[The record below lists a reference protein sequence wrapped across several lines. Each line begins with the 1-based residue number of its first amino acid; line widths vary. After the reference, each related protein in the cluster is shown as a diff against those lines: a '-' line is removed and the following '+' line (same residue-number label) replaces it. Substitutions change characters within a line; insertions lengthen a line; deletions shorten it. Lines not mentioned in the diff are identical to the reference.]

1 MGIARAFH
9 AERSVQQEELAF
21 ELALKNRIESYC
33 ENSHYFL
40 ITSGPYRAESSSRL
54 IGRAARFIAA
64 SLQHSLLSAALLYP
78 LLSSSPGVSPQLLDQ
93 MTQVVAQKSPLL
105 SLNDVS
111 FDASPRGF
119 WTPDRLQ
126 QLRKQL
132 STLYTSRSACNKAF
146 ESVLNQ
152 GGVMEVRF
160 SAGCEVERRVSRDAG
175 RWGGRDDRREL
186 QCGDGP
192 WD

>member
-1 MGIARAFH
+1 MGRAFH

-40 ITSGPYRAESSSRL
+40 ITSGPYRTESSSRL
-54 IGRAARFIAA
+54 IGRAARSIAA
-64 SLQHSLLSAALLYP
+64 LLQHNLLSAALLYP

-146 ESVLNQ
+146 ESALNQ
-152 GGVMEVRF
+152 GGVMEVRIG
-160 SAGCEVERRVSRDAG
+160 ADCQVERRVSRDAG
-175 RWGGRDDRREL
+175 RWRGRDDRREL
-186 QCGDGP
+186 QCGDEQ
-192 WD
+192 WN

>member
-1 MGIARAFH
+1 MGRAFH

-40 ITSGPYRAESSSRL
+40 ITSGPYRTESSSRL
-54 IGRAARFIAA
+54 IGRAARSIAA
-64 SLQHSLLSAALLYP
+64 LLQHNLLSAALLYP

-146 ESVLNQ
+146 ESALNQ
-152 GGVMEVRF
+152 GGVMEVRIG
-160 SAGCEVERRVSRDAG
+160 ADCEVERRVSRDAG
-175 RWGGRDDRREL
+175 RWRGRDDRREL
-186 QCGDGP
+186 QRGDEK
-192 WD
+192 WN

>member
-1 MGIARAFH
+1 MGRAFH

-40 ITSGPYRAESSSRL
+40 ITSGPYRTESSSRL
-54 IGRAARFIAA
+54 IGRAARSIAA
-64 SLQHSLLSAALLYP
+64 LLQHNLLSAALLYP

-146 ESVLNQ
+146 ESALDQ
-152 GGVMEVRF
+152 GGVMEVRIG
-160 SAGCEVERRVSRDAG
+160 ADCEVERRVSRDAG
-175 RWGGRDDRREL
+175 RWRGRDDRREL
-186 QCGDGP
+186 QRGDEK
-192 WD
+192 WN

>member
-1 MGIARAFH
+1 M
-9 AERSVQQEELAF
+9 QQEELAF

-40 ITSGPYRAESSSRL
+40 ITSGPYRTESSSRL
-54 IGRAARFIAA
+54 IGRAARSIAA
-64 SLQHSLLSAALLYP
+64 LLQHNLLSAALLYP

-152 GGVMEVRF
+152 GGVMEVRIG
-160 SAGCEVERRVSRDAG
+160 ADCEVERRVSRDAG
-175 RWGGRDDRREL
+175 RWRGRDDRREL
-186 QCGDGP
+186 QCGDEQ
-192 WD
+192 WN

>member
-1 MGIARAFH
+1 MGRAFH

-40 ITSGPYRAESSSRL
+40 ITSGPYRTESSSRL
-54 IGRAARFIAA
+54 IGRATRSIAA
-64 SLQHSLLSAALLYP
+64 LLQHNLLSAALLYP

-152 GGVMEVRF
+152 GGVMEVRIG
-160 SAGCEVERRVSRDAG
+160 ADCEVERRVSRDAG
-175 RWGGRDDRREL
+175 RWRGRDDRREL
-186 QCGDGP
+186 QCGDEQ
-192 WD
+192 WN

>member
-1 MGIARAFH
+1 MGRAFH

-40 ITSGPYRAESSSRL
+40 ITSGPYRTESSSRL
-54 IGRAARFIAA
+54 IGRAVRSIAA
-64 SLQHSLLSAALLYP
+64 LLQHNLLSAALLYP

-146 ESVLNQ
+146 ESALNQ
-152 GGVMEVRF
+152 GGVMEVRIG
-160 SAGCEVERRVSRDAG
+160 ADCEVERRVSRDAG
-175 RWGGRDDRREL
+175 RWRGRDDRREL
-186 QCGDGP
+186 QCGDEQ
-192 WD
+192 WN

>member
-1 MGIARAFH
+1 MGRAFH

-40 ITSGPYRAESSSRL
+40 ITSGPYRTESSSRL
-54 IGRAARFIAA
+54 IGRAARSIAA
-64 SLQHSLLSAALLYP
+64 LLQHNLLSAALLYP

-146 ESVLNQ
+146 ESALNQ
-152 GGVMEVRF
+152 GGVMEVRIG
-160 SAGCEVERRVSRDAG
+160 ADCEVERRVSRDAG
-175 RWGGRDDRREL
+175 RWRGRDDRREL
-186 QCGDGP
+186 QCGDEQ
-192 WD
+192 WN

>member
-1 MGIARAFH
+1 MGRAFH

-40 ITSGPYRAESSSRL
+40 ITSGPYRTESSSRL
-54 IGRAARFIAA
+54 IGRAARSIAA
-64 SLQHSLLSAALLYP
+64 LLQHNLLSAALLYP

-152 GGVMEVRF
+152 GGVMEVRIG
-160 SAGCEVERRVSRDAG
+160 ADCEVERRVSRDAG
-175 RWGGRDDRREL
+175 RWRGRDDRREL
-186 QCGDGP
+186 QRGDEK
-192 WD
+192 WN

>member
-1 MGIARAFH
+1 MGRAFH

-40 ITSGPYRAESSSRL
+40 ITSGPYRTESSSRL
-54 IGRAARFIAA
+54 IGRAARSIAA
-64 SLQHSLLSAALLYP
+64 LLQHNLLSAALLYP

-146 ESVLNQ
+146 ESALNQ
-152 GGVMEVRF
+152 GGVMEVRIG
-160 SAGCEVERRVSRDAG
+160 ADCQVERRVSRDAG
-175 RWGGRDDRREL
+175 RWRGRDDRREL
-186 QCGDGP
+186 QCDDEQ
-192 WD
+192 WN

>member
-1 MGIARAFH
+1 MGRAFH

-40 ITSGPYRAESSSRL
+40 ITSGPYRTESSSRL
-54 IGRAARFIAA
+54 IGRAARSIAA
-64 SLQHSLLSAALLYP
+64 LLQHNLLSAALLYP

-152 GGVMEVRF
+152 GGVMEVRIG
-160 SAGCEVERRVSRDAG
+160 ADCEVERRVSRDAG
-175 RWGGRDDRREL
+175 RWRGRDDRREL
-186 QCGDGP
+186 QCDDEQ
-192 WD
+192 WN

>member
-1 MGIARAFH
+1 MGRAFH

-40 ITSGPYRAESSSRL
+40 ITSGPYRTESSSRL
-54 IGRAARFIAA
+54 IGRAARSIAA
-64 SLQHSLLSAALLYP
+64 LLQHNLLSAALLYP
-78 LLSSSPGVSPQLLDQ
+78 LLSASPGVSPQLLDQ

-146 ESVLNQ
+146 ESALNQ
-152 GGVMEVRF
+152 GGVMEVRIG
-160 SAGCEVERRVSRDAG
+160 ADCEVERRVSRDAG
-175 RWGGRDDRREL
+175 RWRGRDDRREL
-186 QCGDGP
+186 QRGDEQ
-192 WD
+192 WN

>member
-1 MGIARAFH
+1 M
-9 AERSVQQEELAF
+9 QPEELAF

-54 IGRAARFIAA
+54 IGRAAPCIAA
-64 SLQHSLLSAALLYP
+64 LLQHNLLSSALLYP

-146 ESVLNQ
+146 ESALNQ
-152 GGVMEVRF
+152 GGVIEVRIG
-160 SAGCEVERRVSRDAG
+160 ADCEVERSLSRDA
-175 RWGGRDDRREL
+175 RRRRGRDDRGEL
-186 QCGDGP
+186 QCG
-192 WD
+192 W

>member
-1 MGIARAFH
+1 MGRAFH

-40 ITSGPYRAESSSRL
+40 ITSGPYRTESSSRL
-54 IGRAARFIAA
+54 IGRATRSIAA
-64 SLQHSLLSAALLYP
+64 LLQHNLLSAALLYP

-152 GGVMEVRF
+152 GGVMEVRIG
-160 SAGCEVERRVSRDAG
+160 ADCEVERRVSRDAG
-175 RWGGRDDRREL
+175 RWRGRDDRREL
-186 QCGDGP
+186 QRGDEK
-192 WD
+192 WN

>member
-1 MGIARAFH
+1 
-9 AERSVQQEELAF
+9 
-21 ELALKNRIESYC
+21 
-33 ENSHYFL
+33 
-40 ITSGPYRAESSSRL
+40 
-54 IGRAARFIAA
+54 
-64 SLQHSLLSAALLYP
+64 
-78 LLSSSPGVSPQLLDQ
+78 

-146 ESVLNQ
+146 ESALNQ
-152 GGVMEVRF
+152 GGVMEVRIG
-160 SAGCEVERRVSRDAG
+160 ADCDVERRVSRDAG
-175 RWGGRDDRREL
+175 RWRGRDDRREL
-186 QCGDGP
+186 QCGDEQ
-192 WD
+192 WN

>member
-1 MGIARAFH
+1 MGRAFH

-40 ITSGPYRAESSSRL
+40 ITSGPYRTESSSRL
-54 IGRAARFIAA
+54 IGRAARSIAA
-64 SLQHSLLSAALLYP
+64 LLQHNLLSAALLYP

-152 GGVMEVRF
+152 GGVMEVRIG
-160 SAGCEVERRVSRDAG
+160 ADCEVERRVSRDAG
-175 RWGGRDDRREL
+175 RWRGRDDRREL
-186 QCGDGP
+186 QCGDEQ
-192 WD
+192 WN

>member
-1 MGIARAFH
+1 M
-9 AERSVQQEELAF
+9 QQEELAF